1 MENTK
6 DWLDDLKL
14 RFGYGMTGNSEVP
27 RITNFA
33 YEYRTFPKKTN
44 YDINGMNSSTVV
56 GYRLDKYGNEDT
68 KWEATQM
75 YNVGLD
81 GAGLEWYYKK
91 TTDMLIS
98 AQYSA
103 LAGEPSKPYINFG
116 DMKNTGVDFNFNY
129 RDSKGDWSWDF
140 SLNLSHYRMR
150 LLRSL
155 RLMTLQCGEV
165 VLVSPVT

>member
-1 MENTK
+1 M
-6 DWLDDLKL
+6 
-14 RFGYGMTGNSEVP
+14 
-27 RITNFA
+27 
-33 YEYRTFPKKTN
+33 
-44 YDINGMNSSTVV
+44 
-56 GYRLDKYGNEDT
+56 
-68 KWEATQM
+68 
-75 YNVGLD
+75 
-81 GAGLEWYYKK
+81 EWYYKK

-140 SLNLSHYRMR
+140 SLNLSHYKNEV
-150 LLRSL
+150 LRSL